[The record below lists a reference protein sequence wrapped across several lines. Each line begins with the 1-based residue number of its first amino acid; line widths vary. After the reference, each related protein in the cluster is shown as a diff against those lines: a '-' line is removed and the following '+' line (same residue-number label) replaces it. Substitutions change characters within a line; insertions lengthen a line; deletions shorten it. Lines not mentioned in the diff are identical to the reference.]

1 MDTLKDLLLF
11 IKERKKMVV
20 ATCINILAI
29 DWLVANL
36 YKQYSD
42 CPLYLHSILNVL

>member
-11 IKERKKMVV
+11 IKERKK
-20 ATCINILAI
+20 CINILAI

>member
-1 MDTLKDLLLF
+1 
-11 IKERKKMVV
+11 MVV
-20 ATCINILAI
+20 ATSINILAI

>member
-36 YKQYSD
+36 YK
-42 CPLYLHSILNVL
+42 

>member
-11 IKERKKMVV
+11 IKNEKMVV

-36 YKQYSD
+36 YK
-42 CPLYLHSILNVL
+42 